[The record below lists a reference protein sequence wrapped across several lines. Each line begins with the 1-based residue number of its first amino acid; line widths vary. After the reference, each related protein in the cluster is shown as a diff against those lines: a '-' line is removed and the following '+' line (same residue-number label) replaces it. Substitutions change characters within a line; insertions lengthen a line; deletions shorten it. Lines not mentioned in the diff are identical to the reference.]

1 MDALA
6 KDRVIDP
13 QSRDETRN
21 QFRAAEAA
29 LEEAV
34 AKVQSAEAARAEAAA
49 KRDKAEADVKATK
62 NRHVLAESDVRR
74 MEAMLAYSHIR
85 APFDGVVAD
94 RRVHTGHFLQP
105 SGGGTKGEPLF
116 VVVRV
121 DKVRVFVDVPEADAV
136 LIRDKAEARVRV
148 QVLNDHEFVGHVAG
162 TSWSLEPGQ
171 RTLRTE
177 IDLDNADGLLRPG
190 MFVHALIGA
199 ERPNS
204 WTLPS
209 SAIIVRDGQT
219 FCFRLDGDK
228 AVRTPLKIGG
238 RAGATVEVL
247 KKQRRPDKPGDK
259 PRWEDLA
266 GDERIVVT
274 KPGELTDG
282 QAVRVTGG

>member
-1 MDALA
+1 
-6 KDRVIDP
+6 
-13 QSRDETRN
+13 
-21 QFRAAEAA
+21 
-29 LEEAV
+29 
-34 AKVQSAEAARAEAAA
+34 
-49 KRDKAEADVKATK
+49 
-62 NRHVLAESDVRR
+62 
-74 MEAMLAYSHIR
+74 MEAMVAYARIT

-94 RRVHTGHFLQP
+94 RRVHHGHFLQP

-116 VVVRV
+116 VVVRI

-136 LIRDKAEARVRV
+136 LIRDKAQGRVRV
-148 QVLNDHEFVGHVAG
+148 QVLNDREFVGEVAG

-177 IDLDNADGLLRPG
+177 IDLDNTDGLLRPG
-190 MFVHALIGA
+190 MYVHALIAA
-199 ERPNS
+199 ERADA
-204 WTLPS
+204 WTVPS
-209 SAIIVRDGQT
+209 AAIVVRDGQT
-219 FCFRLDGDK
+219 FCYRLDGGK

-266 GDERIVVT
+266 GDEKVIVT

-282 QAVRVTGG
+282 EPVRVTGS